1 MWMTKVVKI
10 QAIVFICFLLLTGCN
25 IANHGS
31 FTSQTY
37 HGATQSEE
45 LIALGAVVGK
55 SCQTQ
60 FLYLLPI
67 DDGVST
73 LMAIEQAKQE
83 IAGTVLL
90 ANMIIDDTLAI
101 EFGYS
106 EQCIIVHATA
116 MGIPNHGN

>member
-1 MWMTKVVKI
+1 MIKVIKI
-10 QAIVFICFLLLTGCN
+10 QVFVFICFLILSGCN

-31 FTSQTY
+31 FTSKTY
-37 HGATQSEE
+37 DGAAQSEE
-45 LIALGAVVGK
+45 LVELGAVIGE

-67 DDGVST
+67 DEGVST
-73 LMAIEQAKQE
+73 LMAIEQAKQK

-90 ANMIIDDTLAI
+90 ADMIIDDTLAI

-116 MGIPNHGN
+116 MGIANR

>member
-1 MWMTKVVKI
+1 MIKVIKI
-10 QAIVFICFLLLTGCN
+10 QAFVFMCFLILSGCN

-31 FTSQTY
+31 FTSKTF
-37 HGATQSEE
+37 HGVTQPEN
-45 LIALGAVVGK
+45 LVKLGAVVGK

-67 DDGVST
+67 DEGVST
-73 LMAIEQAKQE
+73 LMAIEQAKQK
-83 IAGTVLL
+83 IANTVLL
-90 ANMIIDDTLAI
+90 ADMIIDDTLAI

-116 MGIPNHGN
+116 MGIANRSD

>member
-1 MWMTKVVKI
+1 MTKMMKI
-10 QAIVFICFLLLTGCN
+10 LVFVFMCFLILTGCN

-31 FTSQTY
+31 FTSETY
-37 HGATQSEE
+37 RGVTQSVDLVE
-45 LIALGAVVGK
+45 LGAVVGK

-67 DDGVST
+67 DEGVST
-73 LMAIEQAKQE
+73 LMAIEQAKQK

-90 ANMIIDDTLAI
+90 ADMIIDDTLAI

-116 MGIPNHGN
+116 MGILNR

>member
-1 MWMTKVVKI
+1 MLMIKVIKI
-10 QAIVFICFLLLTGCN
+10 QAFVFICFLILSGCN

-31 FTSQTY
+31 FTSKTY
-37 HGATQSEE
+37 DGAAQSEE
-45 LIALGAVVGK
+45 LVELGAVIGE

-67 DDGVST
+67 DEGVST
-73 LMAIEQAKQE
+73 LMAIEQAKQK

-90 ANMIIDDTLAI
+90 ADMIIDDTLAI

-116 MGIPNHGN
+116 MGIANR